1 MNSIYR
7 LLMFFV
13 FVLVAAPG
21 HAVTTLPAPS
31 GRVILTVDGRI
42 GTTNA
47 PAKAVFDREML
58 ESLAQGTIRTHT
70 PWFEGVRRF
79 EGPLGTALLEA
90 VGAKGT
96 RLVITALNDYSVVV
110 PIEDLKNH
118 GVVFALRLDGE
129 YLRVRDKGPLFLVYP
144 FDDKPD
150 LRNEMIQSRS
160 IWQIKSI
167 RVE

>member
-7 LLMFFV
+7 LLMCFA
-13 FVLVAAPG
+13 FVLVAVPA
-21 HAVTTLPAPS
+21 HAANTLPAPS

-90 VGAKGT
+90 VGAEGT

-118 GVVFALRLDGE
+118 GVVFALKLDGQ

-144 FDDKPD
+144 FDDNPD